1 MTTLINSQDSPSQ
14 AALTF
19 TLPYSGDYYLVLG
32 SNNTPPSG
40 SYSLEIKLLSKGVV
54 ATKVPV
60 QATRVNAATSTPEN
74 VPNLGTVPVTITNN
88 TSHRMKIVA
97 VGPISYTV
105 MIDAKATLQE
115 NWAPGNYTLTAYY
128 DTGEFYASTNYDV
141 NENHALFTL
150 N

>member
-1 MTTLINSQDSPSQ
+1 M
-14 AALTF
+14 
-19 TLPYSGDYYLVLG
+19 PYSGDYYLVLG

-40 SYSLEIKLLSKGVV
+40 SYSLEIKLLSQGAVP
-54 ATKVPV
+54 TKVPV
-60 QATRVNAATSTPEN
+60 QPTKQPAQATRVSPPTSTPGSAQ
-74 VPNLGTVPVTITNN
+74 NLGTVPVTITNN
-88 TSHRMKIVA
+88 TSHRMKIIA
-97 VGPISYTV
+97 VGPVSYTV
-105 MIDAKATLQE
+105 MIDGKTTLEE